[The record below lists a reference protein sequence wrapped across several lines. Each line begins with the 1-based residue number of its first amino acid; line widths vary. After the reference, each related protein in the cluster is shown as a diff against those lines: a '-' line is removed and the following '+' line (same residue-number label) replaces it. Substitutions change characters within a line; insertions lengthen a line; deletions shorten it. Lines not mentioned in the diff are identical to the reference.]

1 MAVVYNPRIVTD
13 GLLLHIDAGNPKCY
27 PGSGVTLSNIV
38 STTLAT
44 NISGATFDSTN
55 FTTLSYDGINDYT
68 LLPVESIPSGT
79 QITVAVWINIT
90 TVGGNSVFWVRK
102 SDGNRTINAHIPWS
116 DNTVYWDCGDSG
128 GSYDRISKATTVG
141 ERTGWHYWV
150 FTKNANSQRMSIYLD
165 GILWH
170 SGTGRTFNISSPS
183 FGSLGSAD
191 GSYGGGHFYSGRVGL
206 FSMYNIELDAGQ
218 IQQNFNAT
226 RNRFGL

>member
-1 MAVVYNPRIVTD
+1 MAVQYNPGIVTN
-13 GLLLHIDAGNPKCY
+13 GLLLHIDAGNLKCY

-38 STTLAT
+38 STTQAT
-44 NISGATFDSTN
+44 NISGATFDSGN
-55 FTTLSYDGINDYT
+55 FRTLSYDGTDDYT
-68 LLPVESIPSGT
+68 LLPIASIPSGT

-128 GSYDRISKATTVG
+128 PAYDRISKATTLA

-150 FTKNANSQRMSIYLD
+150 FTKNATSQTMNIYLD
-165 GILWH
+165 GVLWQ
-170 SGTGRTFNISSPS
+170 SGTAKTYNISTPS

-191 GSYGGGHFYSGRVGL
+191 GSYGGSHFYSGRIGL
-206 FSMYNIELDAGQ
+206 FSMYNIELNATQ
-218 IQQNFNAT
+218 ILQNFNAT
-226 RNRFGL
+226 RGRFGI